1 MYGYHGAIHMSRET
15 FGPDADSFRPERFIE
30 DDGKFKPHP
39 HILVKFSHRKTI
51 LLQSCLLFS

>member
-39 HILVKFSHRKTI
+39 HILVKISPRKTSF
-51 LLQSCLLFS
+51 LQS